1 LAYRHLCGR
10 IEVIITQL
18 DHNLGLVEAYLERLP
33 WDRERLLLGAK
44 DSAALYE
51 SVDDASTLVEH
62 QLLDLS
68 EVLSLGIFDSGA
80 D

>member
-1 LAYRHLCGR
+1 M
-10 IEVIITQL
+10 IIAQF

-33 WDRERLLLGAK
+33 WDGERLLLGAE
-44 DSAALYE
+44 DSAALYKR
-51 SVDDASTLVEH
+51 VDDASTLVEH